1 MTLCEESANSLRE
14 PPRRNSMKR
23 RYRWA
28 LGAGVL
34 GIGTTLCACNSLGPR
49 QLPLDRFDYN
59 TAIANSASEQMLLN
73 LVRLRHSEAPTFLAV
88 NSVITQYVWTGEAG
102 VSGGAGENLN
112 FPAWTV
118 GGSANARYV
127 ERPTVTYSPL
137 SGQEFATQLIS
148 PVRADVV
155 FSLVSAGWP
164 PDQLLR
170 MTLQRVNDIEN
181 IGFAEAQEGVRA
193 PDDRFVRMTE
203 LIIRLAQSD
212 SVELVRSGTQ
222 GHEEL
227 FLDFAEGTDA
237 ESQALIRE
245 FKQLIGLKGDLS
257 RYRVTRKIVGRAPDE
272 ITIRMH
278 SLLELMGL
286 LCAGVAKTPE
296 PQRADA
302 APTDPENAGGDAQLR
317 VRCHRLRPE
326 DAFVS
331 VRYGKNWYEISRSD
345 ERSMRAFGLLLYL
358 FQVQASQNQG
368 AGPLLTVPVG

>member
-1 MTLCEESANSLRE
+1 MDLRAKPSNESGNQRQGTAVRRWRRWTLGAGIV
-14 PPRRNSMKR
+14 
-23 RYRWA
+23 A
-28 LGAGVL
+28 LGA
-34 GIGTTLCACNSLGPR
+34 TLCACNSLGPR

-73 LVRLRHSEAPTFLAV
+73 LVRLRFSEAPTFLAV

-102 VSGGAGENLN
+102 VSGGSGENLN

-155 FSLVSAGWP
+155 FSLVSSGWP

-170 MTLQRVNDIEN
+170 MTLQRVNGIEN
-181 IGFAEAQEGVRA
+181 IGFAEAHDASHQS
-193 PDDRFVRMTE
+193 DSRFSNMTD
-203 LIIRLAQSD
+203 LIIRLAKCD
-212 SVELVRSGTQ
+212 AIELVRAGAP

-227 FLDFAEGTDA
+227 YLDFAEDPDT
-237 ESQALIRE
+237 ETQALIGE
-245 FKQLIGLKGDLS
+245 FKTMVGLADGRS

-286 LCAGVAKTPE
+286 LSAGVAETPE
-296 PQRADA
+296 SGRADVA
-302 APTDPENAGGDAQLR
+302 AAEPQNVGRDVQLR
-317 VRCHRLRPE
+317 VGCHRLRPE
-326 DAFVS
+326 GAFVA
-331 VRYGKNWYEISRSD
+331 VRYGTNWYEISRAD
-345 ERSMRAFGLLLYL
+345 QQSMRAFGLLLYL